1 MKEGRRG
8 KFGECIT
15 LRGLQLQAGGQGD
28 ILVLPHIVG
37 SGAGMATVKE
47 LCYLRNLL
55 ECGSVV
61 FPACR
66 QPGMVAGTELDDL
79 IVFWMRC

>member
-1 MKEGRRG
+1 M
-8 KFGECIT
+8 
-15 LRGLQLQAGGQGD
+15 
-28 ILVLPHIVG
+28 LPHIVF

-55 ECGSVV
+55 ECGSVA

-66 QPGMVAGTELDDL
+66 QHGMVAGTDRDDL
-79 IVFWMRC
+79 IVFWMRR